1 MINIV
6 INTKGG
12 VGKST
17 VSSQFLSAY
26 IYSKTNK
33 RVEFYEVDD
42 QNESIKS
49 MSKSDFLNSN
59 LIKTENLGKFAEE
72 SILFEDDVIVDVGG
86 NITAIMFL
94 QKLKN
99 LGGFISPTV
108 YFIPMLDGDQDAK
121 NAADTFRLIREF
133 DKESKIVYV
142 LNRCT
147 NSSNQE
153 LMEREF
159 IDFFG
164 SDILDVDETPKDDNS
179 SYIAINKNSIYN
191 VVGKLQKTILEIALD
206 SHDEEYKK
214 AAIEFFADK
223 SNPELYKKTRRL
235 MFLKEQSTIA
245 KGILENEYY
254 GLFDKLDEIIKKQ

>member
-26 IYSKTNK
+26 IYDKTNK
-33 RVEFYEVDD
+33 KVEFYEVDD
-42 QNESIKS
+42 QNESIKR
-49 MSKSDFLNSN
+49 MAKSSVLDSN
-59 LIKTENLGKFAEE
+59 LIKIENLGKFAED
-72 SILFEDDVIVDVGG
+72 SIMFENDVIVDVGG
-86 NITAIMFL
+86 NITAVMFL

-99 LGGFISPTV
+99 LGGFISPTT
-108 YFIPMLDGDQDAK
+108 YYIPILDGDQDAQ
-121 NAADTFRLIREF
+121 NAADTFKFIREF

-153 LMEREF
+153 LMQREF
-159 IDFFG
+159 LDFFG
-164 SDILDVDETPKDDNS
+164 NDALDIQEIVKDENTFH
-179 SYIAINKNSIYN
+179 IAINKSSLYN
-191 VVGKLQKTILEIALD
+191 VVGKLGMTLREVADCDYNESYRQ
-206 SHDEEYKK
+206 

-245 KGILENEYY
+245 KDILENEYY
-254 GLFDKLDEIIKKQ
+254 GLFDKLDEIVKKQ